1 MVKKVKP
8 DMEAFPYL
16 RGNPIAALDVETTG
30 RIAGYHEIIQIAI
43 VPLNLD
49 LEIENG
55 ITHFNYYVKPEYP
68 ERAEKGASTVHGL
81 KLDELIVNAPSQEKV
96 LMYLLEWF
104 SKLPLG
110 AERRLTPLAH
120 NWPFERG
127 FLLPWLGMELMD
139 NLFTPHGRDTMQIGN
154 MLNDRASLIGAEVPF
169 GYVGL
174 KSMCTKM
181 GIPLEHE
188 HDALH
193 DSIATAKLF
202 SALMRGGL

>member
-1 MVKKVKP
+1 MAKTPKP

-30 RIAGYHEIIQIAI
+30 RLSGYHEIIQIAI

-49 LEIENG
+49 LEIEKG
-55 ITHFNYYVKPEYP
+55 IQPFNYYVKPEYP
-68 ERAEKGASTVHGL
+68 ERAEKSANMVHGL
-81 KLDELIVNAPSQEKV
+81 KLDELIVKAPSQEKV
-96 LMYLLEWF
+96 LTYLLEWF
-104 SKLPLG
+104 QRLPLG

-127 FLLPWLGMELMD
+127 FLLNWLGMELMD
-139 NLFTPHGRDTMQIGN
+139 SLFTPYGRDTMQIGN
-154 MLNDRASLIGAEVPF
+154 ILNDRASLIGAEVPF
-169 GYVGL
+169 GYVSL
-174 KSMCTKM
+174 KSMCRKM

-188 HDALH
+188 HDALC